1 MLLFVYILRVV
12 DSGKGFIY
20 KIKLGDAVIG
30 QVRLFCAYILHLMII
45 TEITQARNMVSFA
58 KKNISAF
65 KRKQFIYPM
74 LFGFFKLI
82 AGFVAAG
89 TNTIVLMQQ
98 EDVVDAIK
106 DFISIAVIFEIDNI
120 IATTV

>member
-1 MLLFVYILRVV
+1 
-12 DSGKGFIY
+12 
-20 KIKLGDAVIG
+20 
-30 QVRLFCAYILHLMII
+30 MII

-82 AGFVAAG
+82 SGFIAAG

-98 EDVVDAIK
+98 SDVVDAIK
-106 DFISIAVIFEIDNI
+106 DFISIAIIFEIDNI
-120 IATTV
+120 MATTVQKSTCAAMAFLDDEEVQFKITRRNDSLTDFAVLRYNNPCV